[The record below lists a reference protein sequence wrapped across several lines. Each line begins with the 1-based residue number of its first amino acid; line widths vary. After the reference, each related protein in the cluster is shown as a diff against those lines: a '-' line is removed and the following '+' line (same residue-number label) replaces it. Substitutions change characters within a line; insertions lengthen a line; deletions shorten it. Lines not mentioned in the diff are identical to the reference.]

1 MCARACVCQARRWLK
16 NYMIFTS
23 NFLFSAGFDNP
34 SEIKSYK
41 LSSKHLTVAFS
52 FRFFSH
58 CDDLFFC
65 WPWRR
70 PPDPPRNTQ
79 RQTHAHGQTLQP
91 RIQEEIKVKEASA
104 LKRAIVHQR
113 HFLFSTM
120 CSKCAS
126 MDTSNVPPDGKW
138 QPSSLILC
146 LGPKNPKVASNSFIF
161 PLVRGHE
168 LNLNYAHLSAQ
179 PLCVQRWHYIMH

>member
-1 MCARACVCQARRWLK
+1 MT
-16 NYMIFTS
+16 YS
-23 NFLFSAGFDNP
+23 SADPGVA
-34 SEIKSYK
+34 
-41 LSSKHLTVAFS
+41 LLTHLTTRS
-52 FRFFSH
+52 DKHMHTDKHYS
-58 CDDLFFC
+58 
-65 WPWRR
+65 
-70 PPDPPRNTQ
+70 
-79 RQTHAHGQTLQP
+79 P

-179 PLCVQRWHYIMH
+179 PLCVQR